1 MSCRLSVIVPTHDRP
16 GPLAR
21 VVDCLTAQ
29 TRLPDEIVIVNDAAD
44 EIDPRTG
51 QKIRAAGVEF
61 QYWRPKVA
69 SAAASR
75 NRGMA
80 MATGDILF
88 LVDDDMSLGEDCLMR
103 LLDLYRTDTRGTVA
117 GIGPMWADPPPQH
130 LFRRRLWNLLGRFM
144 RRTSIDELPQLFN
157 VLAGRMSIVGPRP
170 LWLPEALQAK
180 GKAILRTYVKPGLT
194 CLWQISGRSEL
205 SYERWVELDIY
216 YIENRTL
223 LLDAL
228 IIIKT
233 IPAVLSGKGAY

>member
-1 MSCRLSVIVPTHDRP
+1 MTTDPAMETAGTGADRSPETSVGEATADMLAAAWARELAYRNVAYDVTKRVFDVVFSSLMLIVLSPLMLAMAVLVKLTSRGPVLFGQVRAGLGGKPFTMLKFRSMHRGAQADREYFAHLNEQE
-16 GPLAR
+16 GP
-21 VVDCLTAQ
+21 VFK
-29 TRLPDEIVIVNDAAD
+29 IAD
-44 EIDPRTG
+44 DPRLT
-51 QKIRAAGVEF
+51 
-61 QYWRPKVA
+61 
-69 SAAASR
+69 
-75 NRGMA
+75 
-80 MATGDILF
+80 
-88 LVDDDMSLGEDCLMR
+88 
-103 LLDLYRTDTRGTVA
+103 
-117 GIGPMWADPPPQH
+117 
-130 LFRRRLWNLLGRFM
+130 LLGRFM

>member
-1 MSCRLSVIVPTHDRP
+1 MLKFRSMRRGAQEDREYFANLNEQE
-16 GPLAR
+16 GP
-21 VVDCLTAQ
+21 VFK
-29 TRLPDEIVIVNDAAD
+29 IAD
-44 EIDPRTG
+44 DPRLT
-51 QKIRAAGVEF
+51 
-61 QYWRPKVA
+61 
-69 SAAASR
+69 
-75 NRGMA
+75 
-80 MATGDILF
+80 
-88 LVDDDMSLGEDCLMR
+88 
-103 LLDLYRTDTRGTVA
+103 
-117 GIGPMWADPPPQH
+117 
-130 LFRRRLWNLLGRFM
+130 LLGRFM

-228 IIIKT
+228 IVIKT